1 MIDQLILHTTTEV
14 QIRQFIAS
22 PTHAVLITGPDGVG
36 KTAIGEAIICALLHA
51 DQQKLAAHPHIARL
65 TPEGKTISIE
75 SIRGLQRF
83 LQLKTIGT
91 NPYRRAVLI
100 EHAGALTTEAQ
111 NAFLKL
117 LEEPPA
123 DTLLVLT
130 ASSPRVLLPT
140 IRSRLQSITAHPPTE
155 VQLQQLLQSFG
166 KDDTTTKQAYFL
178 SGGLP
183 GLLCALLSGD
193 EQHPMLASVASAKE
207 ILQKTLYERLCML
220 DGLSKQKETAA
231 GVLEALERIAST
243 GLRGATA
250 KQDSTRIRQWH
261 GVRKATLE
269 ARRAIDSN
277 VNAKLVLSNLFLHI

>member
-1 MIDQLILHTTTEV
+1 MIEQLILHASTEA
-14 QIRQFIAS
+14 QTRQFIAS
-22 PTHAVLITGPDGVG
+22 PTHAVLITGPDGIG
-36 KTAIGEAIICALLHA
+36 KTALGEAIMCTLLQT
-51 DQQKLAAHPHIARL
+51 DQQKLATHPHITRL
-65 TPEGKTISIE
+65 APDGKTISIE

-123 DTLLVLT
+123 DTVLILT

-140 IRSRLQSITAHPPTE
+140 IRSRLQTITTHPPTE
-155 VQLQQLLQSFG
+155 TQLQQLLQSFD

-207 ILQKTLYERLCML
+207 ILQKSPYERLCML
-220 DGLSKQKETAA
+220 DGLSKQKETTA
-231 GVLEALERIAST
+231 GVLEALERIASA
-243 GLRGATA
+243 GLRGAAT
-250 KQDSTRIRQWH
+250 KQDPARIKQWH
-261 GVRKATLE
+261 GVRKAALE
-269 ARRAIDSN
+269 AREAIERSA
-277 VNAKLVLSNLFLHI
+277 NAKLVLSNLFLTI